1 MIRYVLVC
9 LVCQLPLVIRAQEIR
24 VGPTIGAQLSR
35 PYYDNSDYYKGYVPE
50 YGLSFQAGGVLQIKA
65 SEYFALHTELLY
77 RQVSKRTRGTDDYT
91 ISRDTYNYLSAP
103 ILLRGSVPVG
113 QWEVY
118 INGGPSVSYWLGG
131 HSYLRHNELIELEVY
146 ELDHRIAFRDR
157 PTEDLFTEPLYVNNA
172 NRIQLGLEVGSG
184 FMVPLSGRY
193 LMVDLRYRWGHTN
206 MGNEDSRYTTLIF
219 YDDDL
224 SFATHSWAVLIAY
237 LIEFDLVKLTRK
249 GKSKTIKGKGR

>member
-1 MIRYVLVC
+1 MLKYLIVYLSC
-9 LVCQLPLVIRAQEIR
+9 LSALTAHAQVIR

-35 PYYDNSDYYKGYVPE
+35 PFYDSRDYSKVYEPV

-65 SEYFALHTELLY
+65 SDYFALHTELLY
-77 RQVSKRTRGTDDYT
+77 RQVSKRTNGTDNYT
-91 ISRDTYNYLSAP
+91 VSRDTYNYLSAP
-103 ILLRGSVPVG
+103 ILLRGSFPVG

-118 INGGPSVSYWLGG
+118 LNGGPSISYWLGG
-131 HSYLRHNELIELEVY
+131 HSYLRHSELIELEVY
-146 ELDHRIAFRDR
+146 ELDHRIAFREA
-157 PTEDLFTEPLYVNNA
+157 PTENLFTEPLYVNNA
-172 NRIQLGLEVGSG
+172 NRIQLGLELGSG
-184 FMVPLSGRY
+184 FMVPLNGRY

-206 MGNEDSRYTTLIF
+206 MGHEDSRYTTLIF

-224 SFATHSWAVLIAY
+224 SFATHSWAVSLAY

>member
-1 MIRYVLVC
+1 MIKYFIGC
-9 LVCQLPLVIRAQEIR
+9 LGCLFALSTFAQEIR

-35 PYYDNSDYYKGYVPE
+35 PYYDNRDYSKVYVPG

-65 SEYFALHTELLY
+65 SDYFALHTELLY
-77 RQVSKRTRGTDDYT
+77 RQVSKRTKGTDNYT

-103 ILLRGSVPVG
+103 ILLRGSIPVG

-118 INGGPSVSYWLGG
+118 LNGGPSISYWLGG
-131 HSYLRHNELIELEVY
+131 HSYLRHSELIEMEVY
-146 ELDHRIAFRDR
+146 ELDHRIAFRET
-157 PTEDLFTEPLYVNNA
+157 PTEDLFNEPLYVNNA
-172 NRIQLGLEVGSG
+172 NRIQLGLELGSG
-184 FMVPLSGRY
+184 VMVPLNGRY

-206 MGNEDSRYTTLIF
+206 MAKPDSEYTTLIF

-224 SFATHSWAVLIAY
+224 SFATHSWAVSLAY

-249 GKSKTIKGKGR
+249 GKRKTTIGKGQ

>member
-1 MIRYVLVC
+1 MIKYVLAGLLLQ
-9 LVCQLPLVIRAQEIR
+9 LVLTAQAQEIR

-35 PYYDNSDYYKGYVPE
+35 PFYDNPDYSKEYLPE

-65 SEYFALHTELLY
+65 SNFFALHTELLY
-77 RQVSKRTRGTDDYT
+77 RQVSKRTRGVDNYT

-118 INGGPSVSYWLGG
+118 LNGGPSVSYWLGG
-131 HSYLRHNELIELEVY
+131 HSYLRHGELVELEVY
-146 ELDHRIAFRDR
+146 ELDHRIAFRDV
-157 PTEDLFTEPLYVNNA
+157 PTEDLLTEPLYVNNA

-184 FMVPLSGRY
+184 FLVPLNGRY

-206 MGNEDSRYTTLIF
+206 MGNEDSSYTTLIF

-224 SFATHSWAVLIAY
+224 SFATHSWAVSLAY

-249 GKSKTIKGKGR
+249 GKTKTIKGKGR

>member
-1 MIRYVLVC
+1 MIKYLIGC
-9 LVCQLPLVIRAQEIR
+9 LGCLFALPTFAQEIR

-35 PYYDNSDYYKGYVPE
+35 PYYDNRDYSKVYVPG

-65 SEYFALHTELLY
+65 SDYFALHTELLY
-77 RQVSKRTRGTDDYT
+77 RQVSKRTKGTDDYT

-118 INGGPSVSYWLGG
+118 LNGGPSISYWLGG
-131 HSYLRHNELIELEVY
+131 HSFLRHGELIELEVY
-146 ELDHRIAFRDR
+146 ELDHRIAFRET
-157 PTEDLFTEPLYVNNA
+157 PTEDLFNEPLYVNNA
-172 NRIQLGLEVGSG
+172 NRIQLGLELGSG
-184 FMVPLSGRY
+184 FMVPLNGRY

-206 MGNEDSRYTTLIF
+206 MGNEDSQYTTLIF

-224 SFATHSWAVLIAY
+224 SFATHSWAVSLAY

-249 GKSKTIKGKGR
+249 GKTKQTIGKGQ

>member
-1 MIRYVLVC
+1 MTKYLAICFSSL
-9 LVCQLPLVIRAQEIR
+9 LALAAQAQEIR
-24 VGPTIGAQLSR
+24 VGPTLGGQLSR
-35 PYYDNSDYYKGYVPE
+35 PYYDNRDYTKEYIPK
-50 YGLSFQAGGVLQIKA
+50 YGLSFQAGGVLSIKA
-65 SEYFALHTELLY
+65 SDYFALHTELLY
-77 RQVSKRTRGTDDYT
+77 RQISKRTLGVEGYT

-118 INGGPSVSYWLGG
+118 LNGGPSISYWLGG
-131 HSYLRHNELIELEVY
+131 HSYLRHSELIELEVY
-146 ELDHRIAFRDR
+146 ELDHRIAFRET
-157 PTEDLFTEPLYVNNA
+157 PTEDLYTEPLYVNNA

-184 FMVPLSGRY
+184 FLVPLNGRY

-206 MGNEDSRYTTLIF
+206 MGNEDSQYTTLIF

-224 SFATHSWAVLIAY
+224 TFATHSWAVSLAY